1 MCTSQ
6 RRAASDFDA
15 RKQRGVWGYSDLAGR
30 RAGRSGDIGQAREEL
45 VQGGPAVIVGQAFV
59 VGQRDGDEHAL
70 EIAFG
75 LKDLTLGGALRGGE
89 VALGARH
96 AVLALL
102 EEGAGAVAVAEVVVL
117 PRLTGCGGAG
127 NDRVAVD

>member
-1 MCTSQ
+1 MGTSV
-6 RRAASDFDA
+6 RRA
-15 RKQRGVWGYSDLAGR
+15 
-30 RAGRSGDIGQAREEL
+30 RSFSKA
-45 VQGGPAVIVGQAFV
+45 GPAVIVGQAFV
-59 VGQRDGDEHAL
+59 VGQPDGDEHAL

-75 LKDLTLGGALRGGE
+75 LKGLTLGGALRGGE

-102 EEGAGAVAVAEVVVL
+102 EEGAGAGAAAVAEVVVL
-117 PRLTGCGGAG
+117 PRLSGCGGAG